1 MYHSHSNILSKI
13 NPQYFWD
20 VNINRLDESKSRRLI
35 IERVF
40 SLGTL
45 IEMKLLV
52 NHYGKAEITKIIK
65 SLNYLDPKTLNFV
78 SRVFNLPKKELV
90 CYIRKQSTPQHW
102 NS

>member
-1 MYHSHSNILSKI
+1 MMNSHTSILAKI

-20 VNINRLDESKSRRLI
+20 VDVNRLHETNSKRLI

-45 IEMKLLV
+45 FEMKLLV
-52 NHYGKAEITKIIK
+52 NHYGKAEVIKAIK
-65 SLNYLDPKTLNFV
+65 SINYLDPKTFNFV
-78 SRVFNLPKKELV
+78 TRLFNLPKKELA
-90 CYIRKQSTPQHW
+90 CYIRKRSKPQYW